1 MGKVIKHHSDQQD
14 GHHSAI
20 KKMISDHQAVMGTR
34 VLQEVVKGFRV
45 MGHHFSM
52 VHGHLA
58 SSSKRLD
65 ALEQR
70 LTEFHKTVELRLE
83 GMSFD
88 QARQD
93 YDRCE
98 ARAQTDQKLDLILK
112 YMAGFDCEMSEMKT
126 KVKDIDVLLQL
137 LDVKI
142 VTILDSM
149 LLMISTKLGTPNLE
163 IANAG
168 QDAELTHV

>member
-1 MGKVIKHHSDQQD
+1 
-14 GHHSAI
+14 
-20 KKMISDHQAVMGTR
+20 MISHHHVIMN
-34 VLQEVVKGFRV
+34 KGFRV

-58 SSSKRLD
+58 SHVIKLNNSSKRLD

-70 LTEFHKTVELRLE
+70 LTEFHKRVEVTLE
-83 GMSFD
+83 GASLNG
-88 QARQD
+88 ARRE

-98 ARAQTDQKLDLILK
+98 AQRQTDYKLELILK